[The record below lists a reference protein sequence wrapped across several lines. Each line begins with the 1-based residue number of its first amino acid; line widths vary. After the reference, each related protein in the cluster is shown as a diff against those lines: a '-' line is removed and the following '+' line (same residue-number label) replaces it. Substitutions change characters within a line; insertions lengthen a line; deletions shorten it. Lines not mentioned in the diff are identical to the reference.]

1 MLLAGL
7 CGRFFCEGWVSPLKT
22 QLTLRGVIIGCIGCA
37 VITASST
44 YVALRMGALP
54 WPIIFAAIV
63 SLCLLK
69 AVSRGSAT
77 LNEANVTHTLMSA
90 GAMVAG
96 GLAFTIPGAWMLGLA
111 DEISLLEMLVIALAG
126 VGLGLIFTA
135 LIRKHFIEE
144 TELEFPIGQA
154 AAQTLIA
161 GESGGRTGLKL
172 FGSMGVAGLFAL
184 LRDGLGLIPGMLA
197 TVNIPGVVF
206 GIYASPMMLSVGFLV
221 GTAAIAFLFA
231 GAVFSNF
238 GVMVC
243 GTSAGLLSLESA
255 QALVSSLGMGLMIG
269 GGLAVVAKDIIPK
282 IPEILG
288 LDSKGRTASP
298 EAAPT
303 PSPSA
308 SPAAGAPDTATSPE
322 AATALAAAA
331 SLDSPNHGALTFPTS
346 ANKRATLMTLG
357 LCALALILTM
367 ALGFAPHV
375 SVLVVLLSFV
385 TCTMSSQSVG
395 QTGVDPMEV
404 FGIIVLL
411 IVAGLSDSTQVQ
423 LFFIAAVIAVACG
436 LAGDVMNDFKAGHV
450 LGTSPKA
457 QIIGQAIGG
466 ILGALVAVA
475 VMHILLAAYGPEA
488 FGGAGE
494 FAAAQASVVASMVGG
509 IPHLG
514 GFIAGVVVGFVLHL
528 FRIPSVMLGL
538 GVYLPF
544 YMSLTAFLGAMLKLA
559 LDAIVKRRAK
569 PGEEATC
576 KRKSDETSLI
586 IASGLIGGE
595 SIVGILLALA
605 AASAWVI

>member
-303 PSPSA
+303 PGPSA
-308 SPAAGAPDTATSPE
+308 SPAAGAPNSPNP
-322 AATALAAAA
+322 APN
-331 SLDSPNHGALTFPTS
+331 SPNHGALTFPTS
-346 ANKRATLMTLG
+346 AKKRAALMTLG

-367 ALGFAPHV
+367 ALGLAPHV

-450 LGTSPKA
+450 LGTNPKA

-466 ILGALVAVA
+466 VLGALVAVA

-514 GFIAGVVVGFVLHL
+514 GFIAGVFAGFVLHL

>member
-1 MLLAGL
+1 MRAFY
-7 CGRFFCEGWVSPLKT
+7 CGGHVNELKT
-22 QLTLRGVIIGCIGCA
+22 QLTLRGIIIGCVGCA

-77 LNEANVTHTLMSA
+77 LNEANVTHTTMSA

-111 DEISLLEMLVIALAG
+111 DEISLLEMLAIAFAG

-161 GESGGRTGLKL
+161 GESGGRTGWKL

-184 LRDGLGLIPGMLA
+184 LRDGLAIIPSMFA
-197 TVNIPGVVF
+197 PISIPGVIF
-206 GIYASPMMLSVGFLV
+206 GVYLSPMMLSVGFLV
-221 GTAAIAFLFA
+221 GTAAISFLFA

-238 GVMVC
+238 GIMVG
-243 GTSAGLLSLESA
+243 GTSLGLLSEETA
-255 QALVSSLGMGLMIG
+255 QAIISSLGMGLMIG

-282 IPEILG
+282 LPKVLG
-288 LDSKGRTASP
+288 IGPATAAS
-298 EAAPT
+298 
-303 PSPSA
+303 
-308 SPAAGAPDTATSPE
+308 SPAADIASPPTAGAPSPDGTPSSVADTSRSDGAP
-322 AATALAAAA
+322 
-331 SLDSPNHGALTFPTS
+331 SPNTAALTFSTS
-346 ANKRATLMTLG
+346 GKKRAALMTLG
-357 LCALALILTM
+357 LCAIALALSM

-375 SVLVVLLSFV
+375 SALVVLLSFV

-411 IVAGLSDSTQVQ
+411 IVAGLSDSSQVQ
-423 LFFIAAVIAVACG
+423 LFFIAAVVAVACG
-436 LAGDVMNDFKAGHV
+436 LAGDVMNDFKAGHM

-466 ILGALVAVA
+466 LLGAIVAVA
-475 VMHILLAAYGPEA
+475 VMYILLAAYGPDA
-488 FGGAGE
+488 FGGEGE

-514 GFIAGVVVGFVLHL
+514 AFVTGLVVGFALHL
-528 FRIPSVMLGL
+528 LRIPSVMLGL

-544 YMSLTAFLGAMLKLA
+544 YMSLTAFLGAMLKLGFDA
-559 LDAIVKRRAK
+559 LAGHGVKAAQNGEDERAARQREL
-569 PGEEATC
+569 EETG
-576 KRKSDETSLI
+576 LV

-605 AASAWVI
+605 VAGTWLI